1 MQSDLYFDCDICE
14 SKFTIGFGFLGS
26 KKDFD
31 LYILNKNETQDEN
44 GIECSPQMELIS
56 LCEAC
61 KNKVK

>member
-1 MQSDLYFDCDICE
+1 MTEAIKNIHLV
-14 SKFTIGFGFLGS
+14 LGS